1 MRFRIIPA
9 LIVSAVPLAFA
20 ATIQAQGSAP
30 TDSSR
35 AVTAAL
41 NWLTLVDSAR
51 WQTSLDSAS
60 DLFRQIVGSPA
71 NWQQFATTARSRYPV
86 SGERALTVWEPS
98 FSPEGAPDGRYA
110 RATFQVKGA
119 PTTRELIVLILT
131 PTGWRVAMY
140 RITGG

>member
-9 LIVSAVPLAFA
+9 LIVSAVSFAFA
-20 ATIQAQGSAP
+20 ATTQAQAAS

-41 NWLTLVDSAR
+41 NWLMLVDSAR

-86 SGERALTVWEPS
+86 SGERALVVWEPS
-98 FSPEGAPDGRYA
+98 VSPEGAPDGRYA
-110 RATFQVKGA
+110 RATFQVKGV
-119 PTTRELIVLILT
+119 PTTRESIVLLMT